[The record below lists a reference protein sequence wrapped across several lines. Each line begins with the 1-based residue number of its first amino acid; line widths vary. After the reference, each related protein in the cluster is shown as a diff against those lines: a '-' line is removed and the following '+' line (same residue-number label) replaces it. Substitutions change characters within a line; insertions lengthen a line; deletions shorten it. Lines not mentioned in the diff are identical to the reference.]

1 MAKSD
6 GSVIIDTRMDTG
18 GFGKG
23 VKSMKNQV
31 NGLTSAVNKLGV
43 AIGAAF
49 AVKKL
54 IQFGKE
60 AVELGSDL
68 QEVQNVVDVTFTTM
82 SDKVNEFAQGAAEA
96 AGLSETMAK
105 KYVGTFGAMAKAF
118 GFAEGEAFNMST
130 SLTQLA
136 GDVASFYNITQ
147 DEAYTKL
154 KSVFTGETET
164 LKDLGVVMT
173 QNSLDSYAMAEGYGK
188 TTKQMSEQEKVAL
201 RYSFVLDQLSAAQGD
216 FARTSDSWA
225 NQTRLL
231 KLNLESIMATFGQ
244 GLINFFTPL
253 LKLINTVLSKV
264 ATLAN
269 SFKAFS
275 EMIMGTSGGGGSSGT
290 GQASAAV
297 GELADG
303 YNDATQGAEDLAGAT
318 EKANK
323 ANKKYLSGLDEIRTF
338 QSETKDSGDIS
349 VGGIMGEPVDFGSIN
364 TEGEKT
370 STIFDGLIK
379 KAKELADIFKS
390 GFMDG
395 LGDFQP
401 RLDLIKES
409 IASIK
414 ESLIDI
420 FTDPA
425 VGESANGYLESFVY
439 MLGQITGS
447 IASIGLTIGANLLG
461 GFSKYLEQNKNRIK
475 EFIVSMFDI
484 GTEINEMVGDYASA
498 IAYIFESFASEDAQQ
513 TTANI
518 IGFFVNA
525 FMGVIEI
532 ARKFARDII
541 NIITKPFIEN
551 KEKFR
556 TAFEG
561 YFSVF
566 SQITGT
572 LKQAID
578 DTFAKINEVYDSK
591 LKPLFDS
598 VANGL
603 SEIFSSVLDF
613 WNNTLQPILSEWA
626 SKFDELWKEHI
637 QPFINSFIEAVGS
650 IAGLIQALWNNIL
663 KPLVVWFIDNIL
675 PVLVPIFNS
684 LFTTVVNVIGGI
696 IDIIKNFINIFSGV
710 IDIVT
715 GLING
720 DWQKVWDA
728 CGKIVENV
736 FDFIFNIIKKII
748 DAIIGIID
756 TALQTILSVVK
767 AIFTAIK
774 DFIVTIFTAIKDR
787 IVGFFQWATSNVKQK
802 LNDIKNTWF
811 NIWDSL
817 GKKVSDIWD
826 NITSSISSAVDRIKG
841 WINDLLSLF
850 DNAKDKG
857 SGLDGFGGGGSSR
870 SSVNVPNATSLSIP
884 ALATGTVIPPN
895 APFMAVLGDQK
906 HGTNI
911 EAPLDTIK
919 QAVREVVGN
928 GNDNGNVIHNV
939 VQINRRTL
947 FDEFIEE
954 AKLRQSITGNNPL
967 DFA

>member
-23 VKSMKNQV
+23 VKTMQSRV
-31 NGLTSAVNKLGV
+31 NGLTGAVNKLGV

-49 AVKKL
+49 AVKKI

-60 AVELGSDL
+60 AIELGSDL

-82 SDKVNEFAQGAAEA
+82 SEKVNEFAKGAAEA

-216 FARTSDSWA
+216 FVRTSDSWA

-244 GLINFFTPL
+244 GLINFFTPVI
-253 LKLINTVLSKV
+253 KLINTLLSKV

-269 SFKAFS
+269 AFKAFS

-290 GQASAAV
+290 GQAASAV

-338 QSETKDSGDIS
+338 QSETKDSSDIS
-349 VGGIMGEPVDFGSIN
+349 VGGIMGETVDFGSIN
-364 TEGEKT
+364 TEGEQT
-370 STIFDGLIK
+370 STIFDGLIE

-401 RLDLIKES
+401 RLDSIKES
-409 IASIK
+409 ISSIK
-414 ESLIDI
+414 ESLTEI
-420 FTDPA
+420 FTDA
-425 VGESANGYLESFVY
+425 GVQEAANNFVNTFVY
-439 MLGQITGS
+439 ALGQVVGS
-447 IASIGLTIGANLLG
+447 IASIGLTIGTNLVG
-461 GFSKYLEQNKNRIK
+461 GIAKYLEQNTERIK
-475 EFIVSMFDI
+475 QYFINMFNVGAEISASI
-484 GTEINEMVGDYASA
+484 GNLFSSL
-498 IAYIFESFASEDAQQ
+498 AYIFEAFASETAQQ
-513 TTANI
+513 MTADLI
-518 IGFFVNA
+518 
-525 FMGVIEI
+525 
-532 ARKFARDII
+532 
-541 NIITKPFIEN
+541 
-551 KEKFR
+551 
-556 TAFEG
+556 
-561 YFSVF
+561 S
-566 SQITGT
+566 
-572 LKQAID
+572 
-578 DTFAKINEVYDSK
+578 
-591 LKPLFDS
+591 
-598 VANGL
+598 
-603 SEIFSSVLDF
+603 
-613 WNNTLQPILSEWA
+613 ILSEVFMTITEIA
-626 SKFDELWKEHI
+626 AKLVSDLVSLVSQPIMDSKEEIKGALEDL
-637 QPFINSFIEAVGS
+637 
-650 IAGLIQALWNNIL
+650 IAGFQKVTEFLSKLVADIGKFLRQIYDEIIAPIFDNIKERLTLLLQDSISPFVSQVGELLGAIGEALTALWEGILRPLIQWI
-663 KPLVVWFIDNIL
+663 IDYIL
-675 PVLVPIFNS
+675 PVLVPIVNAIFDVVANAITGIVD
-684 LFTTVVNVIGGI
+684 LITGVIQVLTGLIDFIVGVFTGDWGKAWEGI
-696 IDIIKNFINIFSGV
+696 KDIFSGIINSLTSV
-710 IDIVT
+710 IEFFINSAID
-715 GLING
+715 LING
-720 DWQKVWDA
+720 LIGGVNA
-728 CGKIVENV
+728 ITGVVGIP
-736 FDFIFNIIKKII
+736 NI
-748 DAIIGIID
+748 
-756 TALQTILSVVK
+756 
-767 AIFTAIK
+767 
-774 DFIVTIFTAIKDR
+774 
-787 IVGFFQWATSNVKQK
+787 
-802 LNDIKNTWF
+802 
-811 NIWDSL
+811 
-817 GKKVSDIWD
+817 
-826 NITSSISSAVDRIKG
+826 
-841 WINDLLSLF
+841 
-850 DNAKDKG
+850 
-857 SGLDGFGGGGSSR
+857 
-870 SSVNVPNATSLSIP
+870 PSIP
-884 ALATGTVIPPN
+884 RVNIPKLATGAVIPPN

-906 HGTNI
+906 NGTNI

-928 GNDNGNVIHNV
+928 GNGNGNGNVLHNV

-954 AKLRQSITGNNPL
+954 AKLRQSITGKNPL